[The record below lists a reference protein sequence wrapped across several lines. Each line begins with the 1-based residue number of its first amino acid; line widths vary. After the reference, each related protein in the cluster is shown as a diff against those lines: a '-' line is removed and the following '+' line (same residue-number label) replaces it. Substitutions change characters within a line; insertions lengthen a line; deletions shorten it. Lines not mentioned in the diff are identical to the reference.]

1 MSFGATIITFC
12 MNERTFM
19 IDTNL
24 LRKLRN
30 RYGFSQEYVADHLG
44 MSQSGYRKIENGD
57 TCIKLE
63 HAVKL
68 SRLFE
73 IDVMEFVVQEK
84 PLVSEQDQIERSVN
98 ESNTTNNLDFFTEV
112 LTTKNELIKA
122 KDELIAA
129 LRKELSERIP

>member
-1 MSFGATIITFC
+1 
-12 MNERTFM
+12 M

-30 RYGFSQEYVADHLG
+30 RDGFSQEYVADHLG
-44 MSQSGYRKIENGD
+44 ISQSGYRKIENGD

-73 IDVMEFVVQEK
+73 IDVMQFVVPEK
-84 PLVSEQDQIERSVN
+84 SLTTEQDRMEQPSN
-98 ESNTTNNLDFFTEV
+98 ELNITNTLDFFTEV